1 MKLHLLTC
9 RVWVVVLVALFTT
22 IAPAPA
28 SASGAPGAGEILSRE
43 PYRFAFGARAGWLDF
58 VRGTENGA
66 AAAEH
71 YAEAFPEE
79 QYARYVQGTLTS
91 TTKITY
97 RSGGLVIQGVLVEP
111 RTPGPHPVVIFNHG
125 GVMQWGRII
134 LPEVL
139 EFNRLA
145 ERGYIVLASA
155 YRGEGG
161 SEGSPDMDGGDV
173 EDSLALIGVAERLPQ
188 ADPTR
193 IGMWGFSRGG
203 LVTYG
208 ALTLTD
214 RIAAAVIIG
223 GPTDLV
229 NSPRRTEFDE
239 FVYPHVIRDYV
250 EDPEAA
256 LARLS
261 PVRWPERL
269 GTSPILL
276 LHGGDDPRVTPDE
289 VLRMAQLL
297 QQRQHAYRLKLYE
310 GGSHTLL
317 ENLRDVRLEMDRWFD
332 RYLRDRHPAPRNG
345 VSRLEVKGEQGC
357 RWGAGGPVHRRGAPR
372 T

>member
-1 MKLHLLTC
+1 MSWWLSVARWTVLLVT
-9 RVWVVVLVALFTT
+9 L
-22 IAPAPA
+22 APVGP
-28 SASGAPGAGEILSRE
+28 SAAEAQLAQSATGEILSRE
-43 PYRFAFGARAGWLDF
+43 AFRFPFAARGEWLQF

-71 YAEAFPEE
+71 YARAFSEAD
-79 QYARYVQGTLTS
+79 YARYRDGALT
-91 TTKITY
+91 TTTRISY
-97 RSGGLVIQGVLVEP
+97 RSGNLAIRGFIVEP
-111 RTPGPHPVVIFNHG
+111 KAPGPHPVIIFNHG

-134 LPEVL
+134 LPEIM

-161 SEGSPDMDGGDV
+161 SEGSPAMDGGDV
-173 EDSLALIGVAERLPQ
+173 DDSLALIEVAERLPK
-188 ADPTR
+188 ADLTR

-208 ALTLTD
+208 ALTRTD

-229 NSPRRTEFDE
+229 NSPRRAEFDE
-239 FVYPHVIRDYV
+239 FVYPHVIRDYAR
-250 EDPEAA
+250 DKDAA

-269 GTSPILL
+269 EAATPILL

-289 VLRMAQLL
+289 VLRMGQAL
-297 QQRQHAYRLKLYE
+297 QRRQHSYRLKLYE
-310 GGSHTLL
+310 GGSHTLV
-317 ENLRDVRLEMDRWFD
+317 ENLPDVRMEMDRWLD
-332 RYLRDRHPAPRNG
+332 QYVRNRRSPPRNG
-345 VSRLEVKGEQGC
+345 VTRLKVDLD
-357 RWGAGGPVHRRGAPR
+357 
-372 T
+372 